1 MTNLWSNFVS
11 GKFGDQNNVPTAN
24 KFLHVVFIFALYEIV
39 TGLGFLDE
47 TIKNGTHNLKA
58 LNKLISSSF

>member
-24 KFLHVVFIFALYEIV
+24 KFLRVVFIFALYEIV

-47 TIKNGTHNLKA
+47 NYQKWY
-58 LNKLISSSF
+58 SQP